1 MIRTMLNGKIHRA
14 RVTGA
19 DVSYIGS
26 ISIDRRLMDA
36 AGILPHER
44 VQVVD
49 VENGARLETYAVPDE
64 AGSGTIQLNG
74 AAAHRVQV
82 GDRVIIMSYVQIEDS
97 EARHWLPR
105 VVLVDDANRIVT
117 TSEGVEGGVYAAP
130 VES

>member
-1 MIRTMLNGKIHRA
+1 MLNGKIHRA